1 MGAYQAAASKTRAEL
16 RPLQPL
22 ALVKPAASAVW
33 KQLVRSAVL
42 TPLFWLPVAEK
53 VRLERWLRGREQWQ
67 KLQAADAAI
76 VSFGKSGRTWLR
88 VMLSRFYGYR
98 HGFSERALL
107 GFDNFHLRDRRI
119 PKIFFTHDNY
129 LKDYTGNTDSK
140 IDYRDTK
147 VVLLVRHPAD
157 VAVSQYHQWKFRMRP
172 RKKVINAYPEEEVD
186 LYGFVVRHEAG
197 LSKVIDWMNGWA
209 RELPRLSDCLVVR
222 FEDLKSD
229 TAGTLARVLT
239 FLGTPGTSEEIAE
252 AVRFGSFE
260 NMRRM
265 ESESRFWL
273 SGGRMMAADKS
284 NPQSFKTR
292 RGEAGGWRKDFTAE
306 QVAEIE
312 AIVERRLMK
321 GFGYLAV
328 ERLPPIAPAA

>member
-1 MGAYQAAASKTRAEL
+1 VLVT
-16 RPLQPL
+16 

-33 KQLVRSAVL
+33 KKAVRTAVL
-42 TPLFWLPVAEK
+42 GPLFWLPREERI
-53 VRLERWLRGREQWQ
+53 RLERRLRGREQWQ
-67 KLQAADAAI
+67 KLRAADVTI

-88 VMLSRFYGYR
+88 VMLSRVYGFR
-98 HGFSERALL
+98 HGLSERALL
-107 GFDNFHLRDRRI
+107 GFDNLHLRNPAI
-119 PKIFFTHDNY
+119 PKVFFTHDNY
-129 LKDYTGNTDSK
+129 LKDWTGNADSK
-140 IDYRDTK
+140 ADYRDRK

-172 RKKVINAYPEEEVD
+172 GKKAINAYPEDEVD
-186 LYGFVVRHEAG
+186 LFAFVARHEAG
-197 LSKVIDWMNGWA
+197 LAKVTDWMNGWA
-209 RELPRLSDCLVVR
+209 RELDRLPDLLVVR
-222 FEDLKSD
+222 FEDLKAD
-229 TAGTLARVLT
+229 TKATLGRILA
-239 FLGTPGTSEEIAE
+239 FIGTPASAVELDE

-292 RGEAGGWRKDFTAE
+292 RGEAGGWRKDFTPT

-321 GFGYLAV
+321 GFGYLAL
-328 ERLPPIAPAA
+328 ERLPPVAPAA